1 MEARCKTLAK
11 NAIGLDLDF
20 LSGPRTGV
28 ANYTARLIQA
38 VLRAE
43 PTLCYIAFTNF
54 RWNELT
60 GASLQD
66 VVDQPESVEA
76 SGRTAATGH
85 TGGLA
90 SRAVRLIARDK
101 SARAIYRKAR
111 GLLFAAL
118 APTSRLALFHAFNFR
133 PPRDP
138 GVPVLP
144 VIHDLSTFR
153 HPGLHPPDR
162 VQWLDPVARTIARA
176 PMVQTVSQF
185 SKRDIVDLFGYPAD
199 RIFVA
204 PPAAS
209 SFFMA
214 MGEEPTSRVLAP
226 LGLSYGRFFLTVGSL
241 EPRKNVRTLISAYAR
256 LAPSDRARCPLVAV
270 GGKGWGDLNL
280 PSETEALCREGSLRF
295 LDGISNAQLRSLY
308 EGARLLL
315 MPSLYEG
322 FGMPIV
328 EALACGTPVAF
339 SAGTAMEEIAAGHGR
354 TAEAMDAEGWT
365 DILRDALAGHA
376 HCDPGLRQARIA
388 RARAF
393 SWQRSAESVLEAY
406 RRLIP
411 Q

>member
-1 MEARCKTLAK
+1 MAK

-28 ANYTARLIQA
+28 ANYTARLIEA
-38 VLRAE
+38 ALRLE
-43 PTLCYIAFTNF
+43 PELCYIAFTGF
-54 RWNELT
+54 RWDALT
-60 GASLQD
+60 SASLLD
-66 VVDQPESVEA
+66 IVDPPESVEA
-76 SGRTAATGH
+76 SRRAAETRRA
-85 TGGLA
+85 GGLA
-90 SRAVRLIARDK
+90 GRAVRLIARDS
-101 SARAIYRKAR
+101 SARAIYRKTR

-153 HPGLHPPDR
+153 HPDLHPPDR
-162 VQWLDPVARTIARA
+162 VQWLDPVANTIARA

-204 PPAAS
+204 PPAAAS
-209 SFFMA
+209 LFMA
-214 MGEEPTSRVLAP
+214 VGEESTSRILAP
-226 LGLSYGRFFLTVGSL
+226 LGLSYGQFFLTVGSL
-241 EPRKNVRTLISAYAR
+241 EPRKNVRTLISAFAR
-256 LAPSDRARCPLVAV
+256 LAPPDRARCPLVAV
-270 GGKGWGDLNL
+270 GGKGWGELNL
-280 PSETEALCREGSLRF
+280 PPETEALRREGSLRF

-315 MPSLYEG
+315 MASLYEG
-322 FGMPIV
+322 FGMPVV

-339 SAGTAMEEIAAGHGR
+339 SAGTAMEEIAAGLGR
-354 TAEAMDAEGWT
+354 TAEAMEVEGWT
-365 DILRDALAGHA
+365 DILRDALADHA
-376 HCDPGLRQARIA
+376 HSDPALREARIA
-388 RARAF
+388 RARTF